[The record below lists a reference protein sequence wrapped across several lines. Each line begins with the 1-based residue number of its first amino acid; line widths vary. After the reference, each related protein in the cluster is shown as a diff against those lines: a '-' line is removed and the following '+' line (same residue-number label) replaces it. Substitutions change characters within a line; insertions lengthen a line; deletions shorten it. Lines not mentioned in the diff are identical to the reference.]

1 MLRLPGKWHSAAR
14 GAAVAGATL
23 MALAMTGAA
32 PAMAASG
39 DLSAPAIAANAA
51 AAAQAQPIHTWPGL
65 GLQDAQTSRCLD
77 SNTAGAAYTN
87 PCQWPGN
94 HYQDWTMTEWEAIA
108 PTGVPYDFFSFQDDA
123 TGRCLDSN
131 AAGALYTAI
140 PTRSGTAP
148 GEVRCRCLTVRLS
161 YAWTVTLP
169 GGPTPMPATAAT
181 TRIGTSW
188 ADLRPT
194 AGRRHLGA
202 EHSGGTR

>member
-1 MLRLPGKWHSAAR
+1 MLEDISMLRLPGKWHSAAR

-131 AAGALYTAI
+131 AAGALYTS
-140 PTRSGTAP
+140 PCQTP
-148 GEVRCRCLTVRLS
+148 GNTYQKWYS
-161 YAWTVTLP
+161 P
-169 GGPTPMPATAAT
+169 GGGQVSLSDGQTELCLD
-181 TRIGTSW
+181 SNS
-188 ADLRPT
+188 
-194 AGRRHLGA
+194 AGRAYTHACNGGNYQNWNLLG
-202 EHSGGTR
+202 